1 MSPDTLLYNILF
13 FVALAA
19 VVLICWLI
27 FFGVRR
33 KNRKKL
39 DDATMVNGMC
49 QTGLNHRF
57 NTPGRS
63 TMASRTSIMNRIGS
77 SFFRVSMRAFISGL
91 SLTINI

>member
-33 KNRKKL
+33 KNRKQL

-57 NTPGRS
+57 NTPER
-63 TMASRTSIMNRIGS
+63 RR
-77 SFFRVSMRAFISGL
+77 
-91 SLTINI
+91 